1 MAICIMENVEFGAT
15 PQLTHGL
22 DMSAAGWVTLPC
34 QLASSQ
40 LKERNCCLLLG
51 TKDPPL
57 RCPQTRRLDTGQ
69 QLTAPNSCF
78 LGKLILKQSQ
88 INHYYPHKMGQ

>member
-40 LKERNCCLLLG
+40 LKERNCCCQEPGILLSAA
-51 TKDPPL
+51 L
-57 RCPQTRRLDTGQ
+57 RPD
-69 QLTAPNSCF
+69 A
-78 LGKLILKQSQ
+78 
-88 INHYYPHKMGQ
+88 

>member
-40 LKERNCCLLLG
+40 LKERNCCSEPRILLSA
-51 TKDPPL
+51 
-57 RCPQTRRLDTGQ
+57 
-69 QLTAPNSCF
+69 APR
-78 LGKLILKQSQ
+78 
-88 INHYYPHKMGQ
+88 PDA

>member
-15 PQLTHGL
+15 PQLHYTWSGHG
-22 DMSAAGWVTLPC
+22 
-34 QLASSQ
+34 
-40 LKERNCCLLLG
+40 CCLLVTHPRLISAERKKLLLAARVQG
-51 TKDPPL
+51 SSSPL
-57 RCPQTRRLDTGQ
+57 PQTRRLDTGQ